1 MDILSIYN
9 HKPFF
14 LQFFFSLHPEQQQW
28 STFLRSASS
37 SSPQQ
42 HPVVP
47 QRSRQGA
54 SALQG
59 RAFLFPVLQYHPQSI
74 MKTHLHHCFYNHTR
88 LVQSCFFWLNLQSF
102 SGFLQHA
109 LILMMLLYL
118 STDKQWMWLCSIHQ
132 IFSVWWWRHGL
143 EFFLPTHCLALFS
156 QGYVQHLHTQSR
168 WTDRVLSFHSSSL
181 LLSVTRN
188 SSAFP
193 QQLKNRVAGSW
204 GLGVCWGRLC
214 WWEAV

>member
-88 LVQSCFFWLNLQSF
+88 LVQSWFFLVKPPELFWLLTACIDPDDASVSFHRQTVNVALQYPPD
-102 SGFLQHA
+102 L
-109 LILMMLLYL
+109 LCLMMKTWAGVFPAHPLPGTVFSRVRTTLTH
-118 STDKQWMWLCSIHQ
+118 SVKMDWPCSFI
-132 IFSVWWWRHGL
+132 
-143 EFFLPTHCLALFS
+143 S
-156 QGYVQHLHTQSR
+156 Q
-168 WTDRVLSFHSSSL
+168 
-181 LLSVTRN
+181 
-188 SSAFP
+188 
-193 QQLKNRVAGSW
+193 
-204 GLGVCWGRLC
+204 
-214 WWEAV
+214 